1 VFYYRNGQLVRQ
13 HSKWVRRGRS
23 SFPARLRA
31 RETPAGS
38 ESGRVSRLPPPS
50 RVQGAW
56 PSHSPD
62 RAASRV
68 CTPTRSKWPKTAG
81 ARAVLAHVC
90 APARRPPEANL
101 AELVGCP
108 HPPVCRVLGLLIRR
122 AGQLPEAAL
131 RRSQSGPQNGR

>member
-1 VFYYRNGQLVRQ
+1 MFYYRNGQLVRQ
-13 HSKWVRRGRS
+13 C
-23 SFPARLRA
+23 
-31 RETPAGS
+31 S
-38 ESGRVSRLPPPS
+38 EV
-50 RVQGAW
+50 
-56 PSHSPD
+56 
-62 RAASRV
+62 
-68 CTPTRSKWPKTAG
+68 G
-81 ARAVLAHVC
+81 ARCTGGGGGAAFPHVC